1 MNTDND
7 DHRPCGVHPHA
18 QVSWRAKYEYMDKLW
33 IEQKAEIAA
42 LQAEKAKLHA
52 ANGKLAVELAKKDAE
67 LAKKDAELAK
77 KDAEIASLL
86 SLTRHTPAV
95 AEDPSVAK

>member
-7 DHRPCGVHPHA
+7 DHSPCGVHPHA

-42 LQAEKAKLHA
+42 LQAEKAKVHA
-52 ANGKLAVELAKKDAE
+52 ANGKLAVE